1 MSHDDRNPGV
11 VIKLRRDT
19 TANWATDNPVLAE
32 GETGWDTDLLRVKLG
47 DGVTAWNA
55 LPWAADEAASVTAET
70 ARAEAAEA
78 ALDTRVDSLE
88 STEGTYGDI
97 VTHNASE
104 FTTDAELATEA
115 STRGTADTTLQTN
128 ITTEAT
134 TRGNADTTLQTNINT
149 ETTDRTN
156 ADTALDARL
165 DVLEAATAPG
175 KEIGYAERT
184 TSHTTTVTSA
194 ASATDITGL
203 SVTVTGKGRP
213 VEVNF
218 YTSSVTH
225 SVANSNVSVFISGNG
240 AVGGSLGQFGGQSSP
255 STTAGLGDAINVTR
269 RVVLTDGVSYTFTVR
284 VFSLTVG
291 TSTIYG
297 AAGLPMSLA
306 VTAR

>member
-1 MSHDDRNPGV
+1 MSHDDKEPGV

-55 LPWAADEAASVTAET
+55 LPWAADEAASVAAET
-70 ARAEAAEA
+70 AARIAA
-78 ALDTRVDSLE
+78 DT
-88 STEGTYGDI
+88 
-97 VTHNASE
+97 A
-104 FTTDAELATEA
+104 LATSVTNEA
-115 STRGTADTTLQTN
+115 TARAAADTTN
-128 ITTEAT
+128 ANAITTEAT
-134 TRGNADTTLQTNINT
+134 TRATADTTLQTNINT
-149 ETTDRTN
+149 EATDRGN

-165 DVLEAATAPG
+165 DVLELSTAPG

-184 TSHTTTVTSA
+184 TNHTTTVTSA
-194 ASATDITGL
+194 ASATDISGL

-218 YTSSVTH
+218 YTASVTH
-225 SVANSNVSVFISGNG
+225 SVANSNVSAFISGNG

-255 STTAGLGDAINVTR
+255 STTAGLGDAINITR

-284 VFSLTVG
+284 VFSLVAG